1 MISHTINKM
10 EPEPEEIWDAWQ
22 KWRDDD
28 NSLYDNGRHRGI
40 NECIQVLKD
49 VAANAELNRMPSHF
63 VVALVIATLEETLKE
78 NHGAA

>member
-1 MISHTINKM
+1 M
-10 EPEPEEIWDAWQ
+10 PAL
-22 KWRDDD
+22 
-28 NSLYDNGRHRGI
+28 LYENGRHRGI
-40 NECIQVLKD
+40 NDCIKILSD